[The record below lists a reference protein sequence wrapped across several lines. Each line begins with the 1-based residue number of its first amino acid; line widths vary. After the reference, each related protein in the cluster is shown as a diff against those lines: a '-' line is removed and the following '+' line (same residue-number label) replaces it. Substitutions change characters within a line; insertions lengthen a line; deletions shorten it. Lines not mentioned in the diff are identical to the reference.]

1 MTISCSDKLIL
12 PVVRQEVAI
21 EAFDDIV
28 GGRLVARIGGRHFAI
43 YPSMAALIEYLKLP
57 RTLRETQEFCASTFG
72 RSNSVEEIRSLVY
85 EVLPRAFFNETD
97 NAAREPFDFR
107 ITVLGPA
114 ATAFIAR
121 PLQMLFNRQAGSVIA
136 VLFVILTAT
145 HVTPILSA
153 STLPLSTPAILFLF
167 TAILITTLLHEL
179 GHAAACLRFGK
190 TPGAI
195 GLALYLMF
203 PVFYTNVS
211 VAWMLPRRQRA
222 IVDAG
227 GLTVDALVVSI
238 LLIAANLCRIH
249 ALYVIVYFKLLAMA
263 YNGNVILKMDGYWL
277 LTDLL
282 GVTNLHASVLRALK
296 QRFQNIPLNIRLAAL
311 ALAASSV
318 IFAIMMGAFLLSTI
332 YYSAHVYPHLISKSW
347 SSALASTDN
356 LNIRAFMAAVEAM
369 FAESFKPIV
378 LVVLFLVILRRK
390 LRRPAAAL

>member
-1 MTISCSDKLIL
+1 
-12 PVVRQEVAI
+12 
-21 EAFDDIV
+21 
-28 GGRLVARIGGRHFAI
+28 
-43 YPSMAALIEYLKLP
+43 MAALIEYLKLP

-97 NAAREPFDFR
+97 NTAREPFDFR

-238 LLIAANLCRIH
+238 LLIAANLCRVH